1 MQATKGRELTLSYKD
16 GSLKIVVPEGTPVVT
31 AVPAD
36 RSALKPGEYVF
47 FGAQQAADGTVTPTG
62 RIQVSKDGVRP
73 LM

>member
-1 MQATKGRELTLSYKD
+1 MAFIRRK
-16 GSLKIVVPEGTPVVT
+16 VPDGTPVVT

-47 FGAQQAADGTVTPTG
+47 FAADQSGDGKLSASG

-73 LM
+73 PM